1 MGLLKQAWA
10 IFLKDLRLE
19 WRSFDSLSGMFF
31 FSLLILVIFNFTFD
45 LTSVDI
51 AEVGPGILWITL
63 TFAGVLSISHSF
75 QIEREEECAQG
86 LLLSPADP
94 GAIYIGKAMSNIS
107 LLLLAQLILVPLTA
121 LLFNFSLKG
130 MIGNIAIVL
139 SVHIV
144 GFAGVGTLL
153 GAITARTRRADFLFP
168 LLLFTTCV
176 PLIISAVK
184 TTAVVMAGRPL
195 QDASNWLQIAGAFD
209 AIMLGTSFLI
219 FGFVIEE

>member
-1 MGLLKQAWA
+1 LGLLRQAWA
-10 IFLKDLRLE
+10 IFRKDLQLE
-19 WRSFDSLSGMFF
+19 WRSFDNLSGMFF

-45 LTSVDI
+45 LTDMDFT
-51 AEVGPGILWITL
+51 EMGPGIIWITL
-63 TFAGVLSISHSF
+63 TFAGVLAISHSF

-94 GAIYIGKAMSNIS
+94 GAIYIGKAMSN
-107 LLLLAQLILVPLTA
+107 LAVLLLAQLILVPLTA
-121 LLFNFSLKG
+121 LLFNFSLQGK
-130 MIGNIAIVL
+130 IWNIAIVL
-139 SVHIV
+139 LVHIL

-176 PLIISAVK
+176 PIIISAVK
-184 TTAVVMAGRPL
+184 TTSVVLEGRPL
-195 QDASNWLQIAGAFD
+195 ADASNWLQIAGAFD
-209 AIMLGTSFLI
+209 AIMLAASFLI